1 MHRAEPYHEVIEQL
15 FNAVRDGQKQAFVS
29 VVTELELLVRPFRE
43 GDGWEVEQ
51 VRIVLDGP
59 GMHVVEM
66 DRQVARMGAEIR
78 AKRALSLAD
87 ATIVATAVYA
97 NCDVIVGNDARCAQ
111 RVRDIPYVLLDELVK
126 ER

>member
-1 MHRAEPYHEVIEQL
+1 M
-15 FNAVRDGQKQAFVS
+15 VRDGQKQAFVS

-43 GDGWEVEQ
+43 GDGWEAEQ
-51 VRIVLDGP
+51 VRVVLDGP
-59 GMHVVEM
+59 GVHVVEM
-66 DRQVARMGAEIR
+66 NRQVARMGAEIR

-87 ATIVATAVYA
+87 ATIVATAMYA
-97 NCDVIVGNDARCAQ
+97 NCDLIVGNDARCAQ